1 MAAYDLSLFGHLRN
15 LVNYHEL
22 FSSLVY
28 RAVHSRYRQSAL
40 GLAWAILKPLATVL
54 IFTVV
59 FSYIAKFPSEG
70 IPYPLFAFGALL
82 PWTFFTTAV
91 NSAVPSLVNNAGLV
105 TKIYF
110 PREIIPL
117 STIAG
122 AFIDF
127 FISCIIMV
135 VMLFYYDVGITWN
148 ILYIIPVL
156 MIEIVFSSGL
166 VLLCSVVNVWFRD
179 VTQALGLL
187 TQLWMYL
194 TPIVYPITMVP
205 DKYRLIY
212 AVNPMVGIVEAFR
225 AAILKGNQ
233 PDMVMLDFS
242 VVMALIFFIVGYRVF
257 KAFEFSFADVI

>member
-127 FISCIIMV
+127 FISCVIMV
-135 VMLFYYDVGITWN
+135 IML
-148 ILYIIPVL
+148 
-156 MIEIVFSSGL
+156 
-166 VLLCSVVNVWFRD
+166 
-179 VTQALGLL
+179 
-187 TQLWMYL
+187 
-194 TPIVYPITMVP
+194 
-205 DKYRLIY
+205 
-212 AVNPMVGIVEAFR
+212 
-225 AAILKGNQ
+225 LK
-233 PDMVMLDFS
+233 S
-242 VVMALIFFIVGYRVF
+242 
-257 KAFEFSFADVI
+257 